1 MIYAPTSSN
10 VVSKDMPLA
19 VNTTLSADGQAMVGV
34 LDTNGKFGVK
44 PSTGA
49 AGEKFVGFLNAQTS
63 MVPFQ
68 QSTTTKVEQVV
79 LGPSGAFT
87 LAKVP
92 VGGTTSIHN
101 VTDGTTITSGF
112 TLDSAGNFLSVA
124 NANKEVRFTYTIP
137 LTAIEARGLFGDPQ
151 PGGYSGYQV
160 GQAAV
165 ARQGTIYID
174 QFDSS
179 VDWSLATG
187 VKLAAGGK
195 VTNQAGSGVTI
206 DAVIVEV
213 PSVDKPYLGLEFAAA
228 GA

>member
-1 MIYAPTSSN
+1 MIYAPLSSN

-19 VNTTLSADGQAMVGV
+19 LNATFSADGQALVGV
-34 LDTNGKFGVK
+34 LDTNGTFGVK
-44 PSTGA
+44 ASTGG
-49 AGEKFVGFLNAQTS
+49 AGEKFVGFLHAQTS
-63 MVPFQ
+63 AVPFQ
-68 QSTTTKVEQVV
+68 QGTTTKVEQVV

-92 VGGTTSIHN
+92 VGSTVSIHN
-101 VTDGTTITSGF
+101 VTDGTTITTGF
-112 TLDSAGNFLSVA
+112 TLDANGNFLSAA
-124 NANKEVRFTYTIP
+124 NGSKEVRFTYTIA
-137 LTAIEARGLFGDPQ
+137 LSANEARGLFGDVQ
-151 PGGYSGYQV
+151 PGGYSGYLV
-160 GQAAV
+160 KQAAV

-174 QFDSS
+174 QFDTS

-206 DAVIVEV
+206 DAVIVSV
-213 PSVDKPYLGLEFAAA
+213 PTVDRPYLGLEFAAA